1 MSIPR
6 LHPDTIEEVK
16 QHVDIVDVISQR
28 VLLRKRG
35 KDFVGLCPFHEEK
48 SPSFTVSPT
57 KQFYHCFGCSASGN
71 AITFLMELD
80 KRSFSDV
87 VLDLARS
94 HQLQIQTMAPEER
107 QELQRQITLQEQLY
121 QVLALTSSFYQ
132 HALRQPSLGETPVE
146 YLKSQRQLSEETIQ
160 QFQLGYAPP
169 GWETLYHYLVEVK
182 GYSVKLVEMAGLILP
197 RKNGS
202 GYYDRFRDRLT
213 IPIGDIR
220 GRIVGFGGR
229 TLGDDKPK
237 YLNSPETPVFDK
249 GKTLFA
255 LDKAKDAIA
264 KQDQAVV
271 VEGYFDAIALHAAG
285 ITNVVAS
292 MGTALSATQ
301 VRQLL
306 RYSPSKRLVLNF
318 DADAAGTT
326 ATQRAIGEVA
336 DLAYKGQVQLRILN
350 LPDGKDADDFLKLS
364 GSPEP
369 FQQLLADAP
378 LWIDWQIQQ
387 ILKGKNLQK
396 ADHFQQVSK
405 QTIAL
410 LRQIQDST
418 SRTYYINL
426 CAQLLSSGDSRLVP
440 KLAQDLLTQ
449 VKKPQRRAV
458 HKQKSQ
464 QQQDKSAAVELPVS
478 SDNQRLVQAEILLL
492 RVYLHYP
499 QYRSQIIQALT
510 DKKLDFTRQQHRFL
524 WSQIQLVQESL
535 ELTSPHLLSKVQ
547 DHCLQFRRQ
556 IAQVQPLFYLDEKT
570 QRDIRRTPLIIQAAI
585 ACMERAICEIRSRY
599 CLQRWTNT
607 DRVRDPEGW
616 HYYYQQFYQA
626 KQRIS
631 EIDRLRQTSLLDL
644 LQVPWEG
651 DV

>member
-1 MSIPR
+1 MIIPR

-16 QHVDIVDVISQR
+16 QHIDIVDVISQR
-28 VLLRKRG
+28 VVLRKRG

-48 SPSFTVSPT
+48 SPSFTVSST
-57 KQFYHCFGCSASGN
+57 KQFYHCFGCSAGGN
-71 AITFLMELD
+71 VITFLMELD

-94 HQLQIQTMAPEER
+94 HQLQIKTMAPEER
-107 QELQRQITLQEQLY
+107 HELQRQITLQEQLY
-121 QVLALTSSFYQ
+121 QVLALASSFYQ
-132 HALRQPSLGETPVE
+132 HALREPSLGETPLE
-146 YLKSQRQLSEETIQ
+146 YLRSDRQLREETIQ

-182 GYSVKLVEMAGLILP
+182 GYSVKLVELAGLILP

-213 IPIGDIR
+213 IPIQDIQ
-220 GRIVGFGGR
+220 GRIVAFGGR

-264 KQDQAVV
+264 KLDQAVV

-292 MGTALSATQ
+292 LGTALSATQ

-306 RYSPSKRLVLNF
+306 RYSASKRLVLNF

-326 ATQRAIGEVA
+326 ATERAIGEVA

-364 GSPEP
+364 GSPLP
-369 FQQLLADAP
+369 YQQLLADAP

-396 ADHFQQVSK
+396 ADQFQQVSK

-449 VKKPQRRAV
+449 VKKPQRRAD
-458 HKQKSQ
+458 KQKSQ
-464 QQQDKSAAVELPVS
+464 QQQDKSVELPVS
-478 SDNQRLVQAEILLL
+478 SDSQRLAQAEALLL

-499 QYRSQIIQALT
+499 QYRSQILQALR
-510 DKKLDFTRQQHRFL
+510 DKALDFTRQQHRFL
-524 WSQIQLVQESL
+524 WSQIQLVQQSL
-535 ELTSPHLLSKVQ
+535 ELTSPHLLSKLQ
-547 DHCLQFRRQ
+547 DHCLQFSQ
-556 IAQVQPLFYLDEKT
+556 QMAQVQQLFYLDEKT
-570 QRDIRRTPLIIQAAI
+570 QRDIRRTPLIIQAVI

-599 CLQRWTNT
+599 CLRRWTNT

-644 LQVPWEG
+644 VQVPWES

>member
-28 VLLRKRG
+28 VVLRKRG

-94 HQLQIQTMAPEER
+94 HQLQIKTMAPEER

-121 QVLALTSSFYQ
+121 QVLALASSFYQ
-132 HALRQPSLGETPVE
+132 HALNKSGVGEMALD
-146 YLKSQRQLSEETIQ
+146 YLKSHRQLSTQTIQ

-169 GWETLYHYLVEVK
+169 GWETLYNYLVEFK
-182 GYSVKLVEMAGLILP
+182 GYSVKLVELAGLILP
-197 RKNGS
+197 RKNAS
-202 GYYDRFRDRLT
+202 GYYDRFRDRLI
-213 IPIGDIR
+213 IPIRDIQ

-255 LDKAKDAIA
+255 LDRAKNAIA

-292 MGTALSATQ
+292 LGTALSATQ

-306 RYSPSKRLVLNF
+306 RYSASKRLVLNF

-369 FQQLLADAP
+369 YQQLLADAP

-387 ILKGKNLQK
+387 ILKGKDLQK
-396 ADHFQQVSK
+396 ADQFQQVSK

-449 VKKPQRRAV
+449 VKKPQRRAD
-458 HKQKSQ
+458 KQKSQ
-464 QQQDKSAAVELPVS
+464 QQQDKSLELPVS
-478 SDNQRLVQAEILLL
+478 SDNQRLVQAEALLL

-499 QYRSQIIQALT
+499 PYRSEIIQALT
-510 DKKLDFTRQQHRFL
+510 DKKLNFTRQQHSFL
-524 WSQIQLVQESL
+524 WSQIKLVQQSL
-535 ELTSPHLLSKVQ
+535 ELTSPDLLSKLQ
-547 DHCLQFRRQ
+547 DHCLQFSQ
-556 IAQVQPLFYLDEKT
+556 EMAQVQPLFYLDEKT
-570 QRDIRRTPLIIQAAI
+570 QRDIRRTPLILQAAI
-585 ACMERAICEIRSRY
+585 ACMERAICESRSRY
-599 CLQRWTNT
+599 CLERWTNT

-616 HYYYQQFYQA
+616 HYYCQKLYQA
-626 KQRIS
+626 KQRIK

-644 LQVPWEG
+644 VQLPWKG

>member
-16 QHVDIVDVISQR
+16 QQVDIVDVISQR
-28 VLLRKRG
+28 VVLRKRG

-57 KQFYHCFGCSASGN
+57 KQLYHCFGCSAGGN

-94 HQLQIQTMAPEER
+94 HQLQIKTMAPEER
-107 QELQRQITLQEQLY
+107 HELQRQITLQEQLY
-121 QVLALTSSFYQ
+121 QVLALASSFYQ
-132 HALRQPSLGETPVE
+132 HALNKSGVGETARD
-146 YLKSQRQLSEETIQ
+146 YLKSHRQLSTQTIQ

-169 GWETLYHYLVEVK
+169 GWQTLYHYLVEFK
-182 GYSVKLVEMAGLILP
+182 GYSVKLVELAGLILP
-197 RKNGS
+197 RKNAS

-213 IPIGDIR
+213 IPIQDIQ

-264 KQDQAVV
+264 KLDQAVV

-292 MGTALSATQ
+292 LGTALSATQ

-306 RYSPSKRLVLNF
+306 RYSNSKRLVLNF

-336 DLAYKGQVQLRILN
+336 DLAYKGQVQLRVLN

-364 GSPEP
+364 GSPQP
-369 FQQLLADAP
+369 YQQLLADAP

-387 ILKGKNLQK
+387 ILKGKDLQK
-396 ADHFQQVSK
+396 ADQFQQVSK

-449 VKKPQRRAV
+449 VKKPQLRAD
-458 HKQKSQ
+458 KPKS
-464 QQQDKSAAVELPVS
+464 QQQDKSVELPVN
-478 SDNQRLVQAEILLL
+478 SDNQRLVQAEALLL
-492 RVYLHYP
+492 RVYLYYP
-499 QYRSQIIQALT
+499 PYRSEIIQALT
-510 DKKLDFTRQQHRFL
+510 DKKLDFSLQQHSFL
-524 WSQIQLVQESL
+524 WSQIKLVQQSL
-535 ELTSPHLLSKVQ
+535 ELTSPDLLSKLQ
-547 DHCLQFRRQ
+547 DHCLQFSEQ
-556 IAQVQPLFYLDEKT
+556 MAQVQPLFYLDEKT
-570 QRDIRRTPLIIQAAI
+570 QRDIRRTPLILQAAI
-585 ACMERAICEIRSRY
+585 ACMERAICESRSRY

-607 DRVRDPEGW
+607 DRVRDAEGW
-616 HYYYQQFYQA
+616 HYYHDQFYQA

-631 EIDRLRQTSLLDL
+631 EIDRLRQTSLFDL
-644 LQVPWEG
+644 VQMPWEG